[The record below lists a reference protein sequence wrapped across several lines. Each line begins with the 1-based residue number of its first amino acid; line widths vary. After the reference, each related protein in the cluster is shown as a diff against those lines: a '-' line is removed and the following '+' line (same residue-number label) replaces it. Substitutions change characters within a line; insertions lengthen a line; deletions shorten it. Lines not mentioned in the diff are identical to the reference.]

1 MCFCF
6 WSYVKNLTVTWDTD
20 RPDFTKCF
28 QQTALIW
35 APCAFLW
42 LFSFLEIFYIKNS
55 INRNIPFGFL
65 NISKLALTGLL
76 VILSIVDL
84 SIAIV
89 NIDDPKVHPVD
100 YYTPVIKI
108 ATFVSENWSSFGFLT
123 FNCFCFCLFRHYQ
136 LCYWNSIGNSVC
148 ERPDCNFCFG
158 SFYSF
163 AEFLNWE
170 GKLMSDTLVKQTE
183 WRTAMMNFNLP
194 VISFF
199 ILRRW
204 QFGF

>member
-1 MCFCF
+1 M
-6 WSYVKNLTVTWDTD
+6 TWDTD

-42 LFSFLEIFYIKNS
+42 LFSFLEIVYIKNS

-65 NISKLALTGLL
+65 NVSKLLLTGLL

-84 SIAIV
+84 SVAIV

-108 ATFVSENWSSFGFLT
+108 ATFVSEN
-123 FNCFCFCLFRHYQ
+123 
-136 LCYWNSIGNSVC
+136 
-148 ERPDCNFCFG
+148 
-158 SFYSF
+158 
-163 AEFLNWE
+163 
-170 GKLMSDTLVKQTE
+170 
-183 WRTAMMNFNLP
+183 
-194 VISFF
+194 
-199 ILRRW
+199 
-204 QFGF
+204 